1 MMQDIKNIY
10 NIYFVGIGG
19 IGMSAIARYFKSIGK
34 NVAGYDKVAKPL
46 TSELEKE
53 GIIIHFEDDIKNI
66 PAAFLKKE
74 HTLVIYTPAI
84 PKEHKELNYFIS
96 NGFEIKKRSEV
107 LGLLTKANYSL
118 AVAGTHGKTTISTM
132 LAHLLRQSRIGGNAF
147 LGGISKNYKTNF
159 LVDPES
165 KYMVVE
171 ADEFDRSFLQLY
183 PKMAVITAV
192 DADHLDIYNNR
203 ENVVESFRQF
213 ANQIEKGGILLIKK
227 GIDFTPPQRDD
238 VKVYTYSI
246 KEPADFT
253 AQNIRL
259 ENGLYRFDFI
269 GAIEKIENLKLGI
282 PGLLNVENAVAAIA
296 MALLAG
302 VKDDE
307 IFNSLD
313 KFKGIQRRF
322 DIQVNTKD
330 FIYIDDYAHHPEE
343 LKAAITSAK
352 QLFKNKKI
360 TGVFQPHLYSRTNDF
375 AAEFAQSLDL
385 LDEVI
390 LLDIYPAREEPIPG
404 VTSEIIFKNIKNK
417 HKTLCT
423 KGELLDV
430 LKAKKPKVLMTM
442 GAGDIDEFVEPIK
455 SLFTK

>member
-1 MMQDIKNIY
+1 MIQDIKNIY
-10 NIYFVGIGG
+10 NVYFVGIGG
-19 IGMSAIARYFKSIGK
+19 IGMSAIARYFKSHGK
-34 NVAGYDKVAKPL
+34 NVAGYDKVSKPL
-46 TSELEKE
+46 TDELEKE
-53 GIIIHFEDDIKNI
+53 GIKIHFEDDIKNI
-66 PAAFLKKE
+66 PSDFLNKE
-74 HTLVIYTPAI
+74 ITLVIYTPAI
-84 PKEHKELNYFIS
+84 PKDHKELNYFIS
-96 NGFEIKKRSEV
+96 NGFDIKKRSEV
-107 LGLLTKANYSL
+107 LGLLTKTNFSL
-118 AVAGTHGKTTISTM
+118 AVSGTHGKTTISTM

-147 LGGISKNYKTNF
+147 LGGISKNYKTNL

-171 ADEFDRSFLQLY
+171 ADEFDRSFLHLY
-183 PKMAVITAV
+183 PKMAVISAV
-192 DADHLDIYNNR
+192 DADHLDIYKNR
-203 ENVVESFRQF
+203 ESVVDSFRQF
-213 ANQIEKGGILLIKK
+213 AGQIQPGGTLLIKK

-238 VKVYTYSI
+238 LKVYTYSI
-246 KEPADFT
+246 KEQADFT

-259 ENGLYRFDFI
+259 ENGLYTFDFI
-269 GAIEKIENLKLGI
+269 GAIEKIENLKLGV

-322 DIQVNTKD
+322 DIQINTDKLV
-330 FIYIDDYAHHPEE
+330 YIDDYAHHPEE

-360 TGVFQPHLYSRTNDF
+360 TGIFQPHLYSRTKDF
-375 AAEFAQSLDL
+375 ALEFAQSLDL
-385 LDEVI
+385 LDEII

-417 HKTLCT
+417 HKICCS
-423 KGELLDV
+423 KGELLNI
-430 LKAKKPKVLMTM
+430 LKTKKPMVLMTM
-442 GAGDIDEFVEPIK
+442 GAGDIDEFIEPIK
-455 SLFTK
+455 RLFSK

>member
-1 MMQDIKNIY
+1 MIQDIKNIY
-10 NIYFVGIGG
+10 NVYFVGIGG
-19 IGMSAIARYFKSIGK
+19 IGMSAIARYFKSHGK
-34 NVAGYDKVAKPL
+34 NVAGYDKVSKPL
-46 TSELEKE
+46 TDELEKE
-53 GIIIHFEDDIKNI
+53 GIKIHFEDDIKNI
-66 PAAFLKKE
+66 PSDFLNKE
-74 HTLVIYTPAI
+74 ITLVIYTPAI
-84 PKEHKELNYFIS
+84 PKDHKELNYFIS
-96 NGFEIKKRSEV
+96 NGFDIKKRSEV
-107 LGLLTKANYSL
+107 LGLLTKTNFSL
-118 AVAGTHGKTTISTM
+118 AVSGTHGKTTISTM

-147 LGGISKNYKTNF
+147 LGGISKNYKTNL

-171 ADEFDRSFLQLY
+171 ADEFDRSFLHLY
-183 PKMAVITAV
+183 PKMAVISAV
-192 DADHLDIYNNR
+192 DADHLDIYKNR
-203 ENVVESFRQF
+203 ESVVDSFRQF
-213 ANQIEKGGILLIKK
+213 AGQIQPGGTLLIKK

-238 VKVYTYSI
+238 LKVYTYSI
-246 KEPADFT
+246 KEQADFT

-259 ENGLYRFDFI
+259 ENGLYTFDFI
-269 GAIEKIENLKLGI
+269 GAIEKIENLKLGV

-322 DIQVNTKD
+322 DIQINTDKLV
-330 FIYIDDYAHHPEE
+330 YIDDYAHHPEE

-360 TGVFQPHLYSRTNDF
+360 TGIFQPHLYSRTKDF
-375 AAEFAQSLDL
+375 ALEFAQSLDL
-385 LDEVI
+385 LDEII

-417 HKTLCT
+417 YKTCCS
-423 KGELLDV
+423 KGELLNI
-430 LKAKKPKVLMTM
+430 LKTKKPMVLMTM
-442 GAGDIDEFVEPIK
+442 GAGDIDEFIEPIK
-455 SLFTK
+455 RLFSK

>member
-1 MMQDIKNIY
+1 MIQDIKNIY
-10 NIYFVGIGG
+10 NVYFVGIGG
-19 IGMSAIARYFKSIGK
+19 IGMSAIARYFKSLGK
-34 NVAGYDKVAKPL
+34 NVAGYDKVSKPL
-46 TSELEKE
+46 TDELEKE
-53 GIIIHFEDDIKNI
+53 GIKIHFEDDIKNI
-66 PAAFLKKE
+66 PPEFLNKE
-74 HTLVIYTPAI
+74 ITLVIYTPAI
-84 PKEHKELNYFIS
+84 PKDYKELNYLIS

-107 LGLLTKANYSL
+107 LGLLTKTNFSL
-118 AVAGTHGKTTISTM
+118 AVSGTHGKTTISTM

-147 LGGISKNYKTNF
+147 LGGISKNYKTNL

-171 ADEFDRSFLQLY
+171 ADEFDRSFLHLY
-183 PKMAVITAV
+183 PKMAVISAV
-192 DADHLDIYNNR
+192 DADHLDIYKNR
-203 ENVVESFRQF
+203 ESVVDSFRQF
-213 ANQIEKGGILLIKK
+213 AGQIQPGGTLLIKK
-227 GIDFTPPQRDD
+227 GIDFTPPKRDD
-238 VKVYTYSI
+238 LKVYTYSI
-246 KEPADFT
+246 KEKADFT

-259 ENGLYRFDFI
+259 ENGLYTFDFI
-269 GAIEKIENLKLGI
+269 GAIEKIKNLKLGV

-322 DIQVNTKD
+322 DIQINTENLV
-330 FIYIDDYAHHPEE
+330 YIDDYAHHPEE

-360 TGVFQPHLYSRTNDF
+360 TGVFQPHLYSRTKDF
-375 AAEFAQSLDL
+375 ALEFAQSLDL
-385 LDEVI
+385 LDEII

-417 HKTLCT
+417 HKTRCS
-423 KGELLDV
+423 KDELLNI
-430 LKAKKPKVLMTM
+430 LKSKKPKVLMTM
-442 GAGDIDEFVEPIK
+442 GAGDIDEFIEPIK
-455 SLFTK
+455 RLFSK

>member
-1 MMQDIKNIY
+1 MQDIKNIY

-46 TSELEKE
+46 TAELEKE
-53 GIIIHFEDDIKNI
+53 GIKIHFEDDIKNI
-66 PAAFLKKE
+66 PAEFLKKE
-74 HTLVIYTPAI
+74 NTLIIYTPAI
-84 PKEHKELNYFIS
+84 PKDHKELNYFIS
-96 NGFEIKKRSEV
+96 NGFDIKKRSEV
-107 LGLLTKANYSL
+107 LGMLTKANFSL
-118 AVAGTHGKTTISTM
+118 AVSGTHGKTTISTM

-159 LVDPES
+159 LIDPES
-165 KYMVVE
+165 NYMVVE
-171 ADEFDRSFLQLY
+171 ADEFDRSFLHLY
-183 PKMAVITAV
+183 PKMAVISAV
-192 DADHLDIYNNR
+192 DADHLDIYDNR

-213 ANQIEKGGILLIKK
+213 ANQIEKGGVLLIKK

-238 VKVYTYSI
+238 IKVYTYSI

-259 ENGLYRFDFI
+259 ENGLYRFDFV

-322 DIQVNTKD
+322 DVQINTDD

-352 QLFKNKKI
+352 HLFKNKKI
-360 TGVFQPHLYSRTNDF
+360 TGIFQPHLYSRTKDF
-375 AAEFAQSLDL
+375 ALEFAQSLDL
-385 LDEVI
+385 LDEII

-404 VTSEIIFKNIKNK
+404 VTSDIIFKNIKNK

-423 KGELLDV
+423 KSELLTI
-430 LKAKKPKVLMTM
+430 LKSKKPTVLMTM

-455 SLFTK
+455 KLFLK